1 MSKDWEIVQEKAFT
15 SWVNGVLKG
24 VNESIT
30 DITTDFNDGIKLIL
44 FLELLSGKKIG
55 KKVEMEAKSRIHKIQ
70 NLHIAL
76 KFVEEL
82 DVVVQGIGSEDFVD
96 NNKKLILGFLW
107 TLYRK
112 YRIAVIKEGDKSSE
126 EGLLQWC
133 KNQTSDYSN
142 VEIKSFKTGFR
153 DGNAFLALTHKFNPD
168 LFNYDDESA
177 ATPEAKLEKAFELA
191 EKTMNVPKLLDVSEV
206 MKGTTDERS
215 LILYTSLYFHAYSAQ
230 AQRLEAER
238 AQREAANRLAGIQ
251 GSLASA
257 QQSKEELLRKLA
269 ELEGIIQS
277 KDQEIADLRSIHEKD
292 VSELK
297 AAHEKSVGELK
308 ASHETQVNTHT
319 ESHNKLQSEL
329 DDIKKKSSDLEAKH
343 NALTSKFSDLEEKHH
358 ELTVQNKNSANLAEE
373 EGKKS
378 AEHSQTISKVQS
390 ERDELSRK
398 LEAAI
403 RDRDAANAKIAE
415 QSKRADSEFSL
426 LLVLRQQFDQHV
438 LDMHRWRRLLE
449 VDTGDF
455 LTEVKTP
462 LLEELSK
469 EGDFDKQVELLRG
482 KLTHETTDIQ
492 SYLQA
497 SEEFHKQ
504 KIKKVDN

>member
-15 SWVNGVLKG
+15 SWVNGVLKPSDEH
-24 VNESIT
+24 VK
-30 DITTDFNDGIKLIL
+30 DITTDFSDGIKLIL
-44 FLELLSGKKIG
+44 FLELLSNKKIG
-55 KKVEMEAKSRIHKIQ
+55 KKIEHDAKSRIHKIQ
-70 NLHIAL
+70 NLHLAL

-82 DVVVQGIGSEDFVD
+82 DVQVQGVSSEDFVD
-96 NNKKLILGFLW
+96 SNKKLILGFLW

-112 YRIAVIKEGDKSSE
+112 YRIATIKEGDKSSE
-126 EGLLQWC
+126 EGLLLWC
-133 KNQTSDYSN
+133 KNQTAEYSN

-168 LFNYDDESA
+168 LFSYDDESSQ
-177 ATPEAKLEKAFELA
+177 TPEAKLEKAFELA

-230 AQRLEAER
+230 AQRLQAEQ

-269 ELEGIIQS
+269 ELEES
-277 KDQEIADLRSIHEKD
+277 LKNKDQQLEDLKS
-292 VSELK
+292 
-297 AAHEKSVGELK
+297 AHEKEVGDLK
-308 ASHETQVNTHT
+308 TTHESHVATHT
-319 ESHNKLQSEL
+319 DAHTKLQGEH
-329 DDIKKKSSDLEAKH
+329 DDLKKKSADLESKH
-343 NALTSKFSDLEEKHH
+343 NALTSKFSDLEDEHH
-358 ELTVQNKNSANLAEE
+358 KLNVQSKNSAALLGE
-373 EGKKS
+373 EGKKG
-378 AEHSQTISKVQS
+378 AELSGQIKSVQS
-390 ERDELSRK
+390 ENADLTRK

-403 RDRDAANAKIAE
+403 RERDAANAKLSE
-415 QSKRADSEFSL
+415 QSKRADAEFSL

-455 LTEVKTP
+455 MTEVKTP
-462 LLEELSK
+462 LLEELAK
-469 EGDFDKQVELLRG
+469 DGEFDKQVELLKS

-492 SYLQA
+492 QYLHT

>member
-15 SWVNGVLKG
+15 SWVNGVLRT
-24 VNESIT
+24 VNENIT
-30 DITTDFNDGIKLIL
+30 DITADFSDGIRLIL
-44 FLELLSGKKIG
+44 FLELLSNKKIG
-55 KKVEMEAKSRIHKIQ
+55 KKIETDPKSRIHKIQ
-70 NLHIAL
+70 NIHLAL

-82 DVVVQGIGSEDFVD
+82 DVQVQGIGSEDFVD
-96 NNKKLILGFLW
+96 HNKKLILGFLW

-126 EGLLQWC
+126 EGLLLWC
-133 KNQTSDYSN
+133 KNQTAEYSN

-168 LFNYDDESA
+168 LFDYGETSGE
-177 ATPEAKLEKAFELA
+177 TPEQKLEKAFELA

-238 AQREAANRLAGIQ
+238 VQREAANKLAGIQ

-257 QQSKEELLRKLA
+257 QQSKEELLRKMA
-269 ELEGIIQS
+269 ELEGIIAE
-277 KDQEIADLRSIHEKD
+277 KDKIIAELKAQHEKD
-292 VSELK
+292 SADLKAAHDKSYAELK
-297 AAHEKSVGELK
+297 AAHEKQVGE
-308 ASHETQVNTHT
+308 HN
-319 ESHNKLQSEL
+319 ESHAKLTGEHNKISAEL
-329 DDIKKKSSDLEAKH
+329 TDVKSKSADLESKH
-343 NALTSKFSDLEEKHH
+343 NALTSKFSELEQNHHDL
-358 ELTVQNKNSANLAEE
+358 TQANKNLSLSSSE
-373 EGKKS
+373 EGKKI
-378 AEHSQTISKVQS
+378 AELQAQVS
-390 ERDELSRK
+390 ELTRK
-398 LEAAI
+398 LDNTTKE
-403 RDRDAANAKIAE
+403 RDAANTKVTD
-415 QSKRADSEFSL
+415 QGKRADAEFSL

-438 LDMHRWRRLLE
+438 LDMHRWRRMLE

-462 LLEELSK
+462 LLEELAK
-469 EGDFDKQVELLRG
+469 DGDFDKQVDILKG
-482 KLTHETTDIQ
+482 KLGDETSDIQ
-492 SYLQA
+492 KYLQA
-497 SEEFHKQ
+497 SEDFLKQ